1 LTIDFFCELCHIYS
15 NIRFVGWH
23 RRFNGK
29 AARTQL
35 HFYRI
40 VLAFQKEAK
49 TVNITYKLVGEK
61 QLTRYQCDT
70 YNKMQ
75 GRLESLWDQ
84 YDNKTIRT
92 SYFMR
97 AVGNLYSSASP
108 NRENLPDSDSD
119 SGSDAE

>member
-1 LTIDFFCELCHIYS
+1 VNYVIFIQ
-15 NIRFVGWH
+15 IFVSYIGWH

-29 AARTQL
+29 VARTQL

-40 VLAFQKEAK
+40 VPGFQKEAK
-49 TVNITYKLVGEK
+49 TVNIIYRLIGEQ

-70 YNKMQ
+70 YKKMQ
-75 GRLESLWDQ
+75 GRMESLWDQ

-92 SYFMR
+92 SDFLR
-97 AVGNLYSSASP
+97 AVGNLYSPAAP
-108 NRENLPDSDSD
+108 NREDLPYSDSD